1 MDFDDIPA
9 GFAMALAQNEGAV
22 NAYAMMT
29 KEQKQA
35 VLQKA
40 RSARSRREMGQI
52 VAGIAEENSI

>member
-9 GFAMALAQNEGAV
+9 GFAMALARNEEAV

-35 VLQKA
+35 VLAKA
-40 RSARSRREMGQI
+40 RGVRSRQEMGQI
-52 VAGIAEENSI
+52 VSALARENAI